1 MGHAHGLTKQ
11 CNRRLPGVM
20 STVGLAQSLTLR
32 FYHLRHMQGA
42 TVCYL
47 TELFGRMFLLFLVC
61 FDRLCWS
68 ALSTRDEIDA
78 DDGVIRGP
86 KERGPIRCR
95 DRRTTS
101 QFARAKT
108 HRLVLRFF
116 RA

>member
-78 DDGVIRGP
+78 DDGVIRLGHRSFP
-86 KERGPIRCR
+86 PEEAG
-95 DRRTTS
+95 RR
-101 QFARAKT
+101 
-108 HRLVLRFF
+108 F
-116 RA
+116 R